1 MTRPAWLKLRWRS
14 VFAGAAVALAIAA
27 LGFGAWYWLA
37 PRTIDVCVVSD
48 YSFRQQHPDWH
59 ALLKSRFRAVQ
70 AVFSGS
76 GVRWRFLQAEDPDPT
91 GNFHDME
98 LRRRRLAR
106 ADCKADIILG
116 VTGQPEGGESGNVVP
131 FAHTAIVVDSLRL
144 PEERNVLRLSEE
156 RSVQVMAHGLAAMF
170 GVPTDSAGAGTL
182 MTVPPESSTIGSAG
196 RKRIHSLRRYDFRA
210 GTQALESQW
219 TGRVLGALQ
228 DAYAGKPGSP
238 VAAAHR
244 TIGLALAA
252 DENYKPAAVHLREVA
267 RLDAENPQAHEE
279 LGAALLHDADYPAAI
294 AEYREAVRLRPSSP
308 ELRAALATALANGG
322 QGDAAIDEYTA
333 ALGLRPGFA
342 MAQAAMAY
350 VLSQHLG
357 RIDDAIGAYRKALE
371 MSPGLPQAAEGLE
384 RAVAIKAAAT
394 EVIPERRKQVLET
407 PANAMAHFDLALSEA
422 RAGNVENAIQEFH
435 KTIALD
441 PRNDRAHSNLAL
453 LLYVRGDYAGAQ
465 REAQA
470 AKDAGGSPPPDL
482 LDAVKRKGGR

>member
-1 MTRPAWLKLRWRS
+1 
-14 VFAGAAVALAIAA
+14 VALAIAA
-27 LGFGAWYWLA
+27 LGFGAWHWLA

-48 YSFRQQHPDWH
+48 YSFRQQRPDWH
-59 ALLKSRFRAVQ
+59 ALLESRLREVQ
-70 AVFSGS
+70 AVFSAS
-76 GVRWRFLQAEDPDPT
+76 GVRWRFQQAEDPDPT

-98 LRRRRLAR
+98 LRRRRLGR
-106 ADCKADIILG
+106 AECKADIILG

-144 PEERNVLRLSEE
+144 SEERNV
-156 RSVQVMAHGLAAMF
+156 QVLAHGLAAMF
-170 GVPTDSAGAGTL
+170 GVPTDTAGAGTL
-182 MTVPPESSTIGSAG
+182 MTVPPESSTIGSKG
-196 RKRIHSLRRYDFRA
+196 RKLIHGLRRYDFRA
-210 GTQALESQW
+210 GTQALESRW

-238 VAAAHR
+238 LAAAHR
-244 TIGLALAA
+244 AVGLALAA
-252 DENYKPAAVHLREVA
+252 EENYKPAAVHLREVA

-279 LGAALLHDADYPAAI
+279 LGAVLLHDAEYQQAI
-294 AEYREAVRLRPSSP
+294 VEYREAVRQRPNSP

-322 QGDAAIDEYTA
+322 QGDAAIDEYTS
-333 ALGLRPGFA
+333 ALRLRPDFA
-342 MAQAAMAY
+342 LVQAAMAY

-384 RAVAIKAAAT
+384 RAMAIKSAAM
-394 EVIPERRKQVLET
+394 EGIPERRKQVLEK

-422 RAGNVENAIQEFH
+422 RAGNVENAIKEFH

-482 LDAVKRKGGR
+482 LDAVKRKGGG